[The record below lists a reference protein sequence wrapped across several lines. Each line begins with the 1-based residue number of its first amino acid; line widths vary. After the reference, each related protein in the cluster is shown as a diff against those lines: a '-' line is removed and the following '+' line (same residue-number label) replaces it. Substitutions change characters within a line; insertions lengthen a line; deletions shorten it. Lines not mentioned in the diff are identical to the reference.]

1 MILKLCKILYA
12 DHADF
17 EQRVLEM
24 RGSKGRRFFSRNA
37 DDFNEGREINGT
49 GIYVDTF
56 FSAKE
61 AKRFAEKVIAEFG
74 YGKGSLSFEVRQ

>member
-1 MILKLCKILYA
+1 MILKLCRILYA

-17 EQRVLEM
+17 EQRVLEI

-37 DDFNEGREINGT
+37 YDVHEGLEINGT

-56 FSAKE
+56 LDAE
-61 AKRFAEKVIAEFG
+61 WAKRLAEKIITKFG
-74 YGKGSLSFEVRQ
+74 YGKSSLSFEVRQ